1 MNRILL
7 SVLASAALSFTTTP
21 AAFGDLA
28 PHEAHHGH
36 SHSHE
41 HGSPNHHHAH
51 HHHKVDASKTAEE
64 VAKECE
70 ERLGKVKDAGATL
83 PADHKKAEFD
93 YNLKIANVEIETL
106 RDVNL
111 KDFKKHAHACHHH
124 LKKAE
129 QIVRQHENHMAH
141 EKKMEERK
149 AKAEE
154 RKANAAAR
162 KAKREADKAERA
174 AAKAAAATHHGKHHE
189 QEAGLDHGQSEGASK
204 EAPGS
209 EAAKPMQ

>member
-7 SVLASAALSFTTTP
+7 SILASAALSFTTTP
-21 AAFGDLA
+21 AAFAELT
-28 PHEAHHGH
+28 PHKLHHGH
-36 SHSHE
+36 SHSHG
-41 HGSPNHHHAH
+41 HGHHHAH
-51 HHHKVDASKTAEE
+51 HHHQVDASKTAEE
-64 VAKECE
+64 MAKECE
-70 ERLGKVKDAGATL
+70 EHLEKIKDAGATL
-83 PADHKKAEFD
+83 PADNKKADFD

-111 KDFKKHAHACHHH
+111 KDFKKHAHSCHHH

-129 QIVRQHENHMAH
+129 QIVRQHENHVAY

-174 AAKAAAATHHGKHHE
+174 AAKAASATHHDKHHE
-189 QEAGLDHGQSEGASK
+189 QEASLDHGQSEGASK